1 MHFEEFFDFNKDFNQ
16 EDFFK
21 NTKKIKQI
29 DYSNKN
35 FNIEFL
41 LQNIKQ

>member
-41 LQNIKQ
+41 FQNIEQ